1 MLENIHYHQYL
12 VFQMMKFAVVLFVC
26 CTMLLMVESNV
37 LREAGQPNRDVNDPY
52 YHGSIDKKTDSQ
64 LFSQMCI
71 YLCKIAHYSNCDED
85 CGYTGQ
91 VELWHDMLLTM
102 NIWVWLL
109 KHERNRMKNDFIQI
123 FIWGMVMAVI
133 VILFRNVF
141 FVLVIYGTSTDLKS
155 FLNISFL
162 ENISFVLVYDNLTII
177 GKNRDI
183 VISRN
188 VMCAVVPRYRR
199 NN

>member
-1 MLENIHYHQYL
+1 
-12 VFQMMKFAVVLFVC
+12 
-26 CTMLLMVESNV
+26 
-37 LREAGQPNRDVNDPY
+37 
-52 YHGSIDKKTDSQ
+52 
-64 LFSQMCI
+64 
-71 YLCKIAHYSNCDED
+71 
-85 CGYTGQ
+85 
-91 VELWHDMLLTM
+91 
-102 NIWVWLL
+102 
-109 KHERNRMKNDFIQI
+109 
-123 FIWGMVMAVI
+123 MVMAVI

>member
-1 MLENIHYHQYL
+1 
-12 VFQMMKFAVVLFVC
+12 
-26 CTMLLMVESNV
+26 
-37 LREAGQPNRDVNDPY
+37 
-52 YHGSIDKKTDSQ
+52 
-64 LFSQMCI
+64 
-71 YLCKIAHYSNCDED
+71 
-85 CGYTGQ
+85 
-91 VELWHDMLLTM
+91 
-102 NIWVWLL
+102 
-109 KHERNRMKNDFIQI
+109 
-123 FIWGMVMAVI
+123 MAVI